1 MCSYH
6 PALLTDGCWSPTK
19 LSVFFTTRMDGVL
32 DVWDILQQQREPCL
46 SIKVRALAA
55 LARGW

>member
-1 MCSYH
+1 MFRLRSYSSSH

-19 LSVFFTTRMDGVL
+19 LSVFLTTRMDGVL

-46 SIKVRALAA
+46 SIKVGLDT
-55 LARGW
+55 